1 MICWQFLTWKRVQ
14 NGRVNG
20 METGESMNEFTASS
34 IARRLNV
41 LLETQKLNGPW
52 KHGFDFRFVMYFS
65 DFDL

>member
-1 MICWQFLTWKRVQ
+1 MICRQFLTWKRVQ

-20 METGESMNEFTASS
+20 IETSELMNEFTASS

-41 LLETQKLNGPW
+41 VLETQNLNGPW
-52 KHGFDFRFVMYFS
+52 KHGFDFRFVVYFS

>member
-1 MICWQFLTWKRVQ
+1 MQ

-20 METGESMNEFTASS
+20 IETSELMNEFTASS

-41 LLETQKLNGPW
+41 VLETQNLNGPW
-52 KHGFDFRFVMYFS
+52 KHGFDFRFVVYFS